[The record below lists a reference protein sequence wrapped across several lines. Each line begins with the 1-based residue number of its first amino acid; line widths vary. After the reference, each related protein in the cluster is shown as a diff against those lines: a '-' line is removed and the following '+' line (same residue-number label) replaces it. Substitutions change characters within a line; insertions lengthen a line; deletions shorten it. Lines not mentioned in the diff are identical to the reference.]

1 MIDPSATEIVVGER
15 PVLAVDEAGQPAR
28 GYWAEVW
35 MLLRRNR
42 IGLACGVVQMALI
55 VIALAAPFIAHTLL
69 HQDPF
74 QQNLDTT
81 FSRPGAGGHVL
92 GSDELGRDTLTR
104 LIYGARVSLLV
115 AYLTVLL
122 QLVVGGTVG
131 VVAGHYG
138 GWADTVLMRIVDII
152 LSIPSIYLLIL
163 LSSLAPK
170 IGPVTLSTANPVSLS
185 VVIAIISWGGVAR
198 LVRGEVLSV
207 RERDFMLATRSLGA
221 GDLRLMVSHLLPNV
235 VAVMIVAASLSVGA
249 IILTEAALDFI
260 GLGIVQPTASWGN
273 MLSNAQLYFYHS
285 IWQIILPGL
294 AIFVTVLAMNIFGN
308 AVRDALDPRLRNL

>member
-1 MIDPSATEIVVGER
+1 MIDPSATEVIVSER
-15 PVLAVDEAGQPAR
+15 PVLAIEEAGQPAR

-35 MLLRRNR
+35 LLLRRNR
-42 IGLACGVVQMALI
+42 IGLACGVVQLVLI
-55 VIALAAPFIAHTLL
+55 LIALGAPFLTHTLL
-69 HQDPF
+69 HQDPLN
-74 QQNLDTT
+74 QNLDAT
-81 FSRPGAGGHVL
+81 FSKPGTAGHLL
-92 GSDELGRDTLTR
+92 GSDELGRDTLSR

-115 AYLTVLL
+115 AYLTVAL

-131 VVAGHYG
+131 LVAGHYSR
-138 GWADTVLMRIVDII
+138 WVDTLLMRIVDII

-163 LSSLAPK
+163 LSSLSPK
-170 IGPVTLSTANPVSLS
+170 VGPVTLSTANPVSLA
-185 VVIAIISWGGVAR
+185 VVIAVISWGGVAR

-235 VAVMIVAASLSVGA
+235 IAVMIVAASLSVGA

-285 IWQIILPGL
+285 IWAIILPGL
-294 AIFVTVLAMNIFGN
+294 AIFITVLAMNIFGN